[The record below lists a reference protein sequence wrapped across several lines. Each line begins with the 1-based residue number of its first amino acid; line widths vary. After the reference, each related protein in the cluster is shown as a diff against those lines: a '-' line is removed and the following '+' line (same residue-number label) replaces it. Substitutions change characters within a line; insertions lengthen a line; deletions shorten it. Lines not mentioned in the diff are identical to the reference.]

1 MYQDC
6 YCFDAAEH
14 ELIAEPF
21 VPSATAAIQAA
32 LACLNPLPSGGI
44 PTPPDAVDLKFCADS
59 IDTLEPDPVSTSS
72 VWVQLYLIGPE
83 GDGHDYSMLLLDP
96 DDAVIQYGLT
106 YRQQKLWLCPV
117 LLTYFPDGA
126 PERLFVQITPKP

>member
-1 MYQDC
+1 
-6 YCFDAAEH
+6 
-14 ELIAEPF
+14 
-21 VPSATAAIQAA
+21 V
-32 LACLNPLPSGGI
+32 
-44 PTPPDAVDLKFCADS
+44 LKFCSDS

-72 VWVQLYLIGPE
+72 AWVQLNLIGPE

-96 DDAVIQYGLT
+96 DDAVIQYGFT
-106 YRQQKLWLCPV
+106 CRQQKLWLCPV